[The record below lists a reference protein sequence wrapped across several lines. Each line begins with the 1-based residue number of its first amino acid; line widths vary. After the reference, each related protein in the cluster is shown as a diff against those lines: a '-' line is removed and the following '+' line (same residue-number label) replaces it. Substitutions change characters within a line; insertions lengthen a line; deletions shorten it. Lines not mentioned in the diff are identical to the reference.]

1 MGCRIWLGGP
11 CTIAAGFNVGAYLGL
26 GVDLGA
32 GVDGQRLQAIEA
44 AMCTDGR
51 QPYGKP
57 GHRPA
62 QDSAGTR
69 LDEPVHEERQ
79 RCRAQCSANPVKHM
93 GRESDGLL
101 GPGYPNTD
109 VQPNAYPRFNGDMGF
124 KVVGPPRVHMHETS
138 ATCGRV
144 VDPARANSIYRGSE
158 VETSDALGYGGCTAL
173 LSPVVLRSD
182 SCAAGF
188 AAFAVGLATNMFP
201 RMEPTVDCLKSMS
214 DATRAKDHSTRAAAL
229 KAAGCTMMSDDDTET
244 LNRLRAYRVALNFGY
259 KVFLIHKMYA
269 EDMLGHVGEVKRS
282 EYNVAQCQS
291 KRSDVNAKTYGTLN
305 QMRCWRLQTSKS
317 GSTAW
322 APRSLVPNVGQWP
335 LASKLPKDRQMMAWA
350 QRRTIALTG
359 CATQGQATVLR
370 ATRTIPV
377 LHEPHSKSLYF
388 RLLCQVPE
396 AHDMGLCAMQAP
408 RNFHTTI
415 VRTAQ
420 EWYRYV
426 DLNLRSK
433 GAGTDVAGL
442 ENVLYSGS
450 FCQLITTRIIEGLY
464 NATRTEME
472 LRIGDLEQPV
482 RYGLTMDSPV
492 PELVPATDR
501 IKALELV
508 CQDMGRRLEGIDGS
522 NAGSL
527 QRACEAEVRALGLK
541 GLYRADVAGNFGGIV
556 GGHAPLHQMLVP
568 YRAAIQSFRKQDV
581 VLLQSTA
588 RHGKEITTLAHRSLY
603 QLTHSSLTSG
613 MPVERNPAS
622 PRLFAMS

>member
-1 MGCRIWLGGP
+1 LGCRIWLGGP

-305 QMRCWRLQTSKS
+305 QMRMLETADFEERLNS
-317 GSTAW
+317 
-322 APRSLVPNVGQWP
+322 VGPP
-335 LASKLPKDRQMMAWA
+335 LAGAERGAVAPCFKVAKRQANYGLGPTENYSTDWV
-350 QRRTIALTG
+350 RNSGTG
-359 CATQGQATVLR
+359 YSASCNTNN
-370 ATRTIPV
+370 PV

-408 RNFHTTI
+408 RNFHPLILSGGEISTCMFAGSA
-415 VRTAQ
+415 RS
-420 EWYRYV
+420 
-426 DLNLRSK
+426 LRSGWK
-433 GAGTDVAGL
+433 KNIWVMSRVYD
-442 ENVLYSGS
+442 LY
-450 FCQLITTRIIEGLY
+450 
-464 NATRTEME
+464 M
-472 LRIGDLEQPV
+472 
-482 RYGLTMDSPV
+482 
-492 PELVPATDR
+492 
-501 IKALELV
+501 
-508 CQDMGRRLEGIDGS
+508 
-522 NAGSL
+522 
-527 QRACEAEVRALGLK
+527 
-541 GLYRADVAGNFGGIV
+541 
-556 GGHAPLHQMLVP
+556 
-568 YRAAIQSFRKQDV
+568 
-581 VLLQSTA
+581 
-588 RHGKEITTLAHRSLY
+588 
-603 QLTHSSLTSG
+603 
-613 MPVERNPAS
+613 
-622 PRLFAMS
+622 